1 MGHPSAPDAG
11 EGNKLDGVL
20 ECVRKLVP
28 VADFIELNE
37 SCPNVAH
44 GKTGHGAGGPG
55 SRALEL
61 RLRAIVKARDSVL
74 TCSVASASASAP
86 KRKPLRRKVPILV
99 KVGGVGEAD
108 AEETVKF
115 FSRVGV
121 DGLVVL
127 NTQKDYDAF
136 NESLPEGDAALL
148 QHYTSRFGGGLSGA
162 PIRARSLAQVT
173 ALCDAVERLGLRDRF
188 TIVHV
193 GGIADNADVLASRS
207 AGAPL
212 RQWYTGLMHGVAA
225 CEPDDV
231 AQLYSRTTALGR
243 DTR

>member
-1 MGHPSAPDAG
+1 MIG
-11 EGNKLDGVL
+11 
-20 ECVRKLVP
+20 
-28 VADFIELNE
+28 F
-37 SCPNVAH
+37 
-44 GKTGHGAGGPG
+44 
-55 SRALEL
+55 
-61 RLRAIVKARDSVL
+61 
-74 TCSVASASASAP
+74 
-86 KRKPLRRKVPILV
+86 RRSS
-99 KVGGVGEAD
+99 
-108 AEETVKF
+108 T
-115 FSRVGV
+115 
-121 DGLVVL
+121 
-127 NTQKDYDAF
+127 DAF